1 MIRQHRNIGV
11 GLALVLI
18 TTLPLRSQAIRPSQN
33 PPPATVPVE
42 VIALDRDGKFADN
55 LTPASFTVAVDGKP
69 RQVLWIRH
77 VSRGPGSLDEAGRR
91 QSGGTSALRVA
102 AEPARSVIVVV
113 DETSI
118 EIGAER
124 AVIQAA
130 GALVDRFGLDDRIG
144 VVRIPIPRDGQMAL
158 TTERADVRTALRQ
171 VAGQA
176 LRAGL
181 PATDAV
187 SMQPLRPLPTVSDT
201 TGAAGDPVAAT
212 SSQRERPLTE
222 SEQLGLASN
231 QGTAPAARFMDGLA
245 GVLKALQLLP
255 ARKVIALFSGG
266 LRQGGT
272 ARLDELARAA
282 LAAHATI
289 YAFGFPGTGDDPS
302 SAAGLSALERLARST
317 GGSFTI
323 VGKSADKGIDRLIP
337 ELSACYVLGI
347 EGATSDTDG
356 KGHTLRVE
364 APRQALTIRAP
375 AWFVPTSDLDD
386 VVPPAPAPRPGTGKS
401 SARTAEPPARDI
413 EVQRLLA
420 RASGY
425 VAGYEREYSMLV
437 AEEKFVQST
446 RTKVRTLRSDLLLVR
461 TPAADG
467 WVAFR
472 DVFEVDGKAV
482 RDRDDRLKRLF
493 LDPSVEARAQLQQIV
508 TDSARYNIGQI
519 ERNINVP
526 LFALKFLRSEN
537 LSRFWFRLDGKKDVG
552 GVAASRLTYE
562 EQARPTLV
570 SLNIV
575 DDVAAKGWFLIDP
588 ASGATVGT
596 RMAFELR
603 GGVIEFEVRYARD
616 AALGLWLPV
625 EMTEVYSLYVSGGA
639 GNRTVSVDARATYSK
654 FRRFQVT
661 TDEQV
666 KIPK

>member
-1 MIRQHRNIGV
+1 MVRQHRNIGV

-18 TTLPLRSQAIRPSQN
+18 IALPSFPHARWPSQN
-33 PPPATVPVE
+33 PPFATVPVDL
-42 VIALDRDGKFADN
+42 VALDRDGTFADN
-55 LTPASFTVAVDGKP
+55 LTPAIFAVTVDGTP
-69 RQVLWIRH
+69 RQILWIRH

-91 QSGGTSALRVA
+91 QSRGTGALRVA

-118 EIGAER
+118 EVGAER

-176 LRAGL
+176 PRADL
-181 PATDAV
+181 LAIEALST
-187 SMQPLRPLPTVSDT
+187 QPLPTVSDT
-201 TGAAGDPVAAT
+201 NRAADDQVAAT
-212 SSQRERPLTE
+212 SSGRERPLPDG
-222 SEQLGLASN
+222 EQPGLASN
-231 QGTAPAARFMDGLA
+231 QGISPAARFMAGLE
-245 GVLKALQLLP
+245 GVLKALQPFP
-255 ARKVIALFSGG
+255 ARKVIAVFSGG
-266 LRQGGT
+266 LRAGGP

-289 YAFGFPGTGDDPS
+289 YAFGFPGTGDAPS

-323 VGKSADKGIDRLIP
+323 VGKSADKDIDRLIP

-347 EGATSDTDG
+347 EGAASDADG
-356 KGHTLRVE
+356 RGHTLRVE
-364 APRQALTIRAP
+364 APRQALTIRSP
-375 AWFVPTSDLDD
+375 AWLVPTSDLDD
-386 VVPPAPAPRPGTGKS
+386 VVPPPPAPRPGTRES
-401 SARTAEPPARDI
+401 SARTAAPPARDI
-413 EVQRLLA
+413 ELQRLLA

-437 AEEKFVQST
+437 AEEKLVQST
-446 RTKVRTLRSDLLLVR
+446 TTKVQSLRSDLLLVR
-461 TPAADG
+461 TPGAEG

-472 DVFEVDGKAV
+472 DVFEVDGQAV

-493 LDPSVEARAQLQQIV
+493 LDPGVAAQAQLKQIKA
-508 TDSARYNIGQI
+508 DSARYNIGQI

-537 LSRFWFRLDGKKDVG
+537 LSRCRFRLDGRKNVG
-552 GVAASRLTYE
+552 GVAAWRMSYE

-570 SLNIV
+570 SLNRV
-575 DDVAAKGWFLIDP
+575 DDAAATGWFLIDP
-588 ASGATVGT
+588 ASGATIGT
-596 RMAFELR
+596 RMEFELR
-603 GGVIEFEVRYARD
+603 SGVMEFEVRYARD

-625 EMTEVYSLYVSGGA
+625 EMTEVFSRYVSGGA
-639 GNRTVSVDARATYSK
+639 SDRTVSVDSRATYSK